1 MAANVTLGEMK
12 TRTRELADMQTS
24 SQSQAFVTDAELVRH
39 LNRGIKQLYQKLI
52 IARGDE
58 YYAKSTTF
66 PTVANQANYALPADF
81 MQLLMLA
88 VTDGNVV
95 VPVPKWTMKQWAD
108 LRYLENVTSND
119 LTLYRYRLVGPNV
132 EVRPTPVTAGYTFT
146 MYYLPA
152 ATTLALDSDTF
163 DGVNGWEDYACY
175 NAAIDMLN
183 KEESFEQAQ
192 SLLVQKQQ
200 LEDQINALAGARD
213 ASLPETVGDN
223 MRDWWQP
230 NNLYLR
236 NDWNW

>member
-66 PTVANQANYALPADF
+66 PTVASQANYALPADF

-88 VTDGNVV
+88 VTDGSIV
-95 VPVPKWTMKQWAD
+95 VPVEKWTMKQWAD
-108 LRYLENVTSND
+108 LRYLQNVSSND
-119 LTLYRYRLVGPNV
+119 LTLYRYRIVGPNI
-132 EVRPTPVTAGYTFT
+132 EVRPEPTTSAHTFT

-152 ATTLALDSDTF
+152 FLSLTMDGDTF
-163 DGVNGWEDYACY
+163 DGINGWEDWACY

-183 KEESFEQAQ
+183 KEESFEQSAA
-192 SLLVQKQQ
+192 LMAQKQQ
-200 LEDQINALAGARD
+200 LEDQISALAGARD
-213 ASLPETVGDN
+213 ANLPERVGDT
-223 MRDWWQP
+223 MRDWWEP
-230 NNLYLR
+230 SLNYLR
-236 NDWNW
+236 NDWNA